1 MKKSTAP
8 DRAREPKVR
17 GLRLHRGESVALVV
31 RPARSV
37 TLHKYL
43 MTLGLYGIWRKRKT
57 FVLTDRRV
65 VVGQGVFV
73 RMEWSIPLD
82 RVDEARYSRRGL
94 SSYAELV
101 VRERGGQ
108 RVERIG
114 PLLPLTAK
122 GFTHEVLAMT

>member
-1 MKKSTAP
+1 
-8 DRAREPKVR
+8 
-17 GLRLHRGESVALVV
+17 
-31 RPARSV
+31 
-37 TLHKYL
+37 
-43 MTLGLYGIWRKRKT
+43 
-57 FVLTDRRV
+57 V